1 MFKKVN
7 RLAKAKDINLT
18 FARGRTFFT
27 PFFTL
32 KYLSSKT
39 DELKVNVVVSTKVF
53 KKANK
58 RNRLKRIVRENLKKR
73 MPFLKPGSYMVIAK
87 PKISNALEQ
96 NYTTLVEELFLKFK
110 Y

>member
-18 FARGRTFFT
+18 FVRGRTFFT

-39 DELKVNVVVSTKVF
+39 SELKINVVVSTKVF

-58 RNRLKRIVRENLKKR
+58 RNRLKRIAREFLKNK
-73 MPFLKPGSYMVIAK
+73 MSFLKPGMYMVIAK
-87 PKISNALEQ
+87 PKISSVLEDK
-96 NYTTLVEELFLKFK
+96 YKLLLEELFLKIR
-110 Y
+110 